1 MATEFNEISKGFWQQ
16 GFQSR
21 KKKSL
26 KHFVLELDA
35 SKEASSVGGAGGEGM
50 SSEETVQV
58 LILPSQTHTVVSSF
72 CTRHNSEIDI
82 TFNAI
87 SSLFALQLILS

>member
-35 SKEASSVGGAGGEGM
+35 SKEASSVGGAGGGGGM

-58 LILPSQTHTVVSSF
+58 LILPSQTHTSG
-72 CTRHNSEIDI
+72 I
-82 TFNAI
+82 
-87 SSLFALQLILS
+87 ILLYPSQ